1 MYTVQMKIDTCICP
15 IGDNPTDLYLLLIG
29 ILTGQDTLLDPLGC
43 LTLSRIENLLNSE
56 NSNTRDLAQILVYLG
71 NGLLVSQFYRMLH
84 QDIKFLVILL
94 FILF

>member
-1 MYTVQMKIDTCICP
+1 MNIMIIICP

-29 ILTGQDTLLDPLGC
+29 ILTGQDTLLHPLVY
-43 LTLSRIENLLNSE
+43 LSFSRIENLLNSE

-71 NGLLVSQFYRMLH
+71 NGLLVLQFYRMLH
-84 QDIKFLVILL
+84 QDINFLVILL